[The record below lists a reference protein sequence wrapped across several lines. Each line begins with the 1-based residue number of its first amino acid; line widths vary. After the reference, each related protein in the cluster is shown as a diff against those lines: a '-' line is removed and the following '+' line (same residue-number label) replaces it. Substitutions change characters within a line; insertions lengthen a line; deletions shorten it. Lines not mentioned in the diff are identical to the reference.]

1 MAAIR
6 HMTWDWKWKV
16 TATGVTALAG
26 WFASP
31 PLQPEAA
38 RTPVAAVASSSA
50 AQSAA
55 NAAAVSDIAEEAR
68 RLSRTTARTSL
79 PAADR
84 NPFQFRP
91 KPSPPRP
98 AALVQ
103 PQAVVPIAPA
113 VPPPF
118 PLRLTGI
125 AVDVVNGVE
134 HRTAIISG
142 PSSLEIAADGE
153 AAAPGYRVVSVGDSF
168 ADVER
173 VSDGSRQRL
182 ALKP

>member
-6 HMTWDWKWKV
+6 QMTWDWKWKV
-16 TATGVTALAG
+16 AVTGVTALAG

-31 PLQPEAA
+31 PLQPQAA
-38 RTPVAAVASSSA
+38 RMPTAAAGSTA

-55 NAAAVSDIAEEAR
+55 NAAAVSDIAEEAH
-68 RLSRTTARTSL
+68 RLSRTTARTAL
-79 PAADR
+79 PPADR
-84 NPFQFRP
+84 NLFQFRP
-91 KPSPPRP
+91 TPAPRP
-98 AALVQ
+98 AFVK
-103 PQAVVPIAPA
+103 PQAVAPIAPA
-113 VPPPF
+113 VPLPF

-125 AVDVVNGVE
+125 ATDVVNGVE
-134 HRTAIISG
+134 RRTAIISG

-153 AAAPGYRVVSVGDSF
+153 PAAPGYRVVSVGESF

-173 VSDGSRQRL
+173 VSDGTRQRL